1 MTTRVVLRTT
11 GLRIVADDDG
21 TISNLDSLQGLWTE
35 EQYLRLTN
43 GSSRLLEY
51 TDGSIEVL
59 PMPTQRHQAI
69 VRFLFLALY
78 SLTGRLGGTVFFAPL
93 RIQVR
98 EGKYREPDL
107 LLLRNADDPR
117 AQDAYWLG
125 ADLVMEVVSPDDRER
140 DTLIKRADYAEAGI
154 PEYWIVDP
162 LDETITVL
170 TLQESAYVE
179 HGVFHRG
186 EQATSVLLVDLAV
199 SVDDVFGE

>member
-1 MTTRVVLRTT
+1 MTTRTVLRTT

-21 TISNLDSLQGLWTE
+21 TVSNLDSLQGLWTE

-51 TDGSIEVL
+51 TNGSIEVL

-98 EGKYREPDL
+98 EGK
-107 LLLRNADDPR
+107 
-117 AQDAYWLG
+117 
-125 ADLVMEVVSPDDRER
+125 
-140 DTLIKRADYAEAGI
+140 
-154 PEYWIVDP
+154 
-162 LDETITVL
+162 
-170 TLQESAYVE
+170 
-179 HGVFHRG
+179 
-186 EQATSVLLVDLAV
+186 
-199 SVDDVFGE
+199 

>member
-1 MTTRVVLRTT
+1 MVMI
-11 GLRIVADDDG
+11 GLGIG
-21 TISNLDSLQGLWTE
+21 IS
-35 EQYLRLTN
+35 
-43 GSSRLLEY
+43 
-51 TDGSIEVL
+51 
-59 PMPTQRHQAI
+59 MPC

-78 SLTGRLGGTVFFAPL
+78 AFTGRLGGTVFFAPL
-93 RIQVR
+93 RIQVH

-117 AQDAYWLG
+117 AQDAYWLS

-140 DTLIKRADYAEAGI
+140 DTVIKRADYAEAGI

-170 TLQESAYVE
+170 ELQDSAYVE

-186 EQATSVLLVDLAV
+186 EQATSVLLVDLGM
-199 SVDDVFGE
+199 SVDEVFGAVR

>member
-1 MTTRVVLRTT
+1 
-11 GLRIVADDDG
+11 
-21 TISNLDSLQGLWTE
+21 
-35 EQYLRLTN
+35 
-43 GSSRLLEY
+43 
-51 TDGSIEVL
+51 
-59 PMPTQRHQAI
+59 MPTQRHQAI

-78 SLTGRLGGTVFFAPL
+78 SLTARVGGTVFFAPL

-170 TLQESAYVE
+170 TLQESLYME

-186 EQATSVLLVDLAV
+186 EQATSVLLIDLAV
-199 SVDDVFGE
+199 SVDDVFSAK